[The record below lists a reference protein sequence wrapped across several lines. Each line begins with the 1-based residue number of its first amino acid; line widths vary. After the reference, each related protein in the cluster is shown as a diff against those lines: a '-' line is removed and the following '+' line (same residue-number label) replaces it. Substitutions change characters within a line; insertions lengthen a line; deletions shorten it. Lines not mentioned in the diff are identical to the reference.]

1 MTNLYDSDIIK
12 CILDQNMKIPFCLC
26 ELNDFNPY
34 IMAIACNESN
44 RTKIDLCRKICDV
57 FTRNQKNHDLLN
69 RFGILDEHGLI
80 CPVVN
85 ESKWAEMFNY
95 LFTDNLLEN
104 TKIKNLIFD
113 LIFKILKDC
122 AERGY
127 VYMQYEFTK
136 YHNISLY
143 TVLSLSN
150 SHRIFSKITW
160 NRPSIHFN
168 YVSCDTYS
176 EQFLTM
182 IRIRSKIITNS
193 GITTKLISN
202 LILKGSDK
210 KKYKMM
216 EIILNRVLAKSHNNF
231 AKICIDKSKKLKF
244 ERSRDSIFMM
254 QEIISHFGDTETIAN
269 YANSLMD
276 AKPLVASE
284 LVRFF
289 KDRCYHCL
297 GVYAK
302 FLDRDNELRFTIEI
316 LKCAEKSAQYSHYGL
331 YILGKLR
338 FEGRIIKKDTVKAIK
353 ELQEAAKVNQDAQNY
368 LTRIALYHKK

>member
-12 CILDQNMKIPFCLC
+12 CILDQNRKIPFCLC
-26 ELNDFNPY
+26 ELDDFNPY
-34 IMAIACNESN
+34 IMAVACNQLN
-44 RTKIDLCRKICDV
+44 CTKINLCRKICDV
-57 FTRNQKNHDLLN
+57 FTHNKKNHDLLN
-69 RFGILDEHGLI
+69 RFGILDEHGRI
-80 CPVVN
+80 CPILN
-85 ESKWAEMFNY
+85 ESKWTEMFNY
-95 LFTDNLLEN
+95 LFTDNLTEN
-104 TKIKNLIFD
+104 TKIKNLMFD
-113 LIFKILKDC
+113 FILKILKDC

-136 YHNISLY
+136 HHNISLY

-150 SHRIFSKITW
+150 SLRIFSKITW

-176 EQFLTM
+176 EQILT
-182 IRIRSKIITNS
+182 IIRSKIIKNS

-202 LILKGSDK
+202 LILEGSNK
-210 KKYKMM
+210 NKYKMM
-216 EIILNRVLAKSHNNF
+216 EIILNRVLAKSHFNI
-231 AKICIDKSKKLKF
+231 AKKCIDKSKMLKF

-276 AKPLVASE
+276 IKPLVALE

-302 FLDRDNELRFTIEI
+302 FLDRDNELRFTME
-316 LKCAEKSAQYSHYGL
+316 LLRCAEKSARYSHYGL

-338 FEGRIIKKDTVKAIK
+338 FEGRIIKKDTIIAIE

>member
-1 MTNLYDSDIIK
+1 MTNLYDSDLIK
-12 CILDQNMKIPFCLC
+12 CILDQNRKIPFCLC
-26 ELNDFNPY
+26 ELDDFNPY

-57 FTRNQKNHDLLN
+57 FTRNKKNHDLLN
-69 RFGILDEHGLI
+69 RFGILNEHGLI

-95 LFTDNLLEN
+95 LFTDNLFEN
-104 TKIKNLIFD
+104 TKIKNLMIDFI
-113 LIFKILKDC
+113 LKILKDS

-127 VYMQYEFTK
+127 VYAQYEFTK
-136 YHNISLY
+136 NHISLN

-150 SHRIFSKITW
+150 SLRIFSKITRQ
-160 NRPSIHFN
+160 RPNIHFN
-168 YVSCDTYS
+168 YASYDTYS
-176 EQFLTM
+176 KQILTM
-182 IRIRSKIITNS
+182 MSSKIIKKS
-193 GITTKLISN
+193 GFTTKLISN
-202 LILKGSDK
+202 LILEGSNK
-210 KKYKMM
+210 IKYKMM
-216 EIILNRVLAKSHNNF
+216 EIILKRVLAKYHYDF
-231 AKICIDKSKKLKF
+231 AKKCVDKLKMLKF
-244 ERSRDSIFMM
+244 EKSRDSIIMM
-254 QEIISHFGDTETIAN
+254 RKIIFHFGGNTETIAN

-276 AKPLVASE
+276 TEPLVALE
-284 LVRFF
+284 LIRFF

-302 FLDRDNELRFTIEI
+302 FLDRDNELRFTMEI
-316 LKCAEKSAQYSHYGL
+316 FRCAEKSAQYSHYGL

-338 FEGRIIKKDTVKAIK
+338 FEGRIIEKDTIKAIK